1 MSARRLT
8 RYQKKRAKKAAKV
21 ALGVLVALVVLAGF
35 TVYYLD
41 RYSLLPAPNAQLHGK
56 DDAGYIPV
64 SADVLDVEIGAKQAF
79 VYDCNRG
86 EIVYLKGERQVVYP
100 ASTTKL
106 LTILCAL
113 EMLAPD
119 EVISPGDE
127 LSLVGEGSSIAYI
140 NENHKLT
147 VEMLVEGMLLPSG
160 NDAAMV
166 LAAAAGN
173 RMSDGEATG
182 KEAVEVFVRSM
193 NEYAKGLGAIDTNFT
208 SPDGLAGDDH
218 HSTLE
223 DMILIARAAAENE
236 LICRYAGLYRD
247 HVTYASGHTNTWV
260 NTNALLDPDSPY
272 YHPSVTGLKTGS
284 LDRNYCVISTVEQ
297 NGERYIIG
305 IFGARDKN
313 ARFEDTITIIDR
325 LFPAKEVTP

>member
-8 RYQKKRAKKAAKV
+8 RYQKRRAQKAAKV
-21 ALGVLVALVVLAGF
+21 ALGVFAALIVLTFF

-41 RYSLLPAPNAQLHGK
+41 RYSLLPSPDAELHDK
-56 DDAGYIPV
+56 DDPGYIPV
-64 SADVLDVEIGAKQAF
+64 SAEPLDIEVSAKQAF

-86 EIVYLKGERQVVYP
+86 EIVYQKGKQQVVYP

-106 LTILCAL
+106 LSILCAL
-113 EMLAPD
+113 EHLSPD
-119 EVISPGDE
+119 EVITPGEE

-140 NENHKLT
+140 NENHRLT
-147 VEMLVEGMLLPSG
+147 VEMLIEGMLLPSG

-182 KEAVEVFVRSM
+182 KDAVAVFVQGM
-193 NEYAKGLGAIDTNFT
+193 NEYAKTLGAIDTHFT
-208 SPDGLAGDDH
+208 TPDGLAEDDH
-218 HSTLE
+218 YTTLE
-223 DMILIARAAAENE
+223 DMILISRAAAENDI
-236 LICRYAGLYRD
+236 ICRYASLAKD
-247 HVTYASGHTNTWV
+247 NVTYASGHTNTWV
-260 NTNALLDPDSPY
+260 NTNAMLDPDSSY
-272 YHPSVTGLKTGS
+272 YHPAVTGLKTGS
-284 LDRNYCVISTVEQ
+284 LDRNYCVITTVEQ
-297 NGERYIIG
+297 GGECYIIG

-313 ARFEDTITIIDR
+313 ARFADTLTIIDH